1 MNLFYIFKQL
11 ELKVLIKTTRRT
23 KLYYSYPYLG
33 FIDTIIICI
42 FYDIIHRI
50 DITELLDSKITFH
63 IQGINLSNLN
73 ETEVTINFSFI
84 FDNLQL
90 PSQIQDKI
98 QTLWVKNKLEVVKLT
113 KIRVIIEHSPFL
125 I

>member
-1 MNLFYIFKQL
+1 MTLYSIFTQL
-11 ELKVLIKTTRRT
+11 VLKVLIKTPRRT
-23 KLYYSYPYLG
+23 KLYYSYPFLG

-50 DITELLDSKITFH
+50 PITELLDSKITFH

-84 FDNLQL
+84 FENLQL
-90 PSQIQDKI
+90 PSQIQNKI
-98 QTLWVKNKLEVVKLT
+98 QDIWNKKKLEVVKLN
-113 KIRVIIEHSPFL
+113 KIRVIIEHSPFN
-125 I
+125 

>member
-1 MNLFYIFKQL
+1 MA
-11 ELKVLIKTTRRT
+11 
-23 KLYYSYPYLG
+23 
-33 FIDTIIICI
+33 
-42 FYDIIHRI
+42 
-50 DITELLDSKITFH
+50 ITELLDSKITFH

-98 QTLWVKNKLEVVKLT
+98 QNLCLKNKLEVVKLT
-113 KIRVIIEHSPFL
+113 KIRVIIEHSPFSNKS
-125 I
+125 ITYF